1 MLKGMLKRGLGVV
14 AAAAMAVTGMA
25 ALSGTANAAVGDPRS
40 ITINN
45 PGAGSTY
52 TPYLLATFADVEP
65 GDADGVAKSASVRTV
80 TAWNTTEVVN
90 LAVSSW
96 NEHHDTRDDVSN
108 LPKEYTGNPIGWV
121 STWDTTTDGA
131 SLRAFVEGL
140 TIDLSNNA
148 TSAAHA
154 QTGDPDNTPIEF
166 TNLTPGWYLI
176 VDSGENATNLLAAT
190 PITVGETTYTK
201 LGDQTLGVVNAKP
214 GITTVGKTADDYTVA
229 VGQEFTFTLTGEVPN
244 TIGQSTYSYYFLDTP
259 GVGLDVDSDSV
270 TVRVEDKTD
279 PLTKDNN
286 YTVSVVNAK
295 TDEDGY
301 FTATAD
307 NPTNPKENDAQLKID
322 LSQWV
327 VTDEAHGLAGKTITV
342 TYKAKVNDSALNDT
356 DQTLGGQAVNAVF
369 VHDGKTDSEPVKVT
383 VKTFGFK
390 FYKQNKEGENLKNA
404 TFTIAVNAE
413 NQTPGQLGETTETN
427 VTTGEDGVVEFDGL
441 APGDYTITETTAPA
455 GYMDLDLS
463 FNVNIAEDGTVTMSS
478 DTWGL
483 VDNANKVVKNVRNVT
498 ELPLT
503 GAAGTMLFTVLG
515 LLIAGAGVTVYMKSR
530 SVRKAM
536 RA

>member
-1 MLKGMLKRGLGVV
+1 MLKGMLKRALGVV

-25 ALSGTANAAVGDPRS
+25 ALSGTANAAVGDPKS

-65 GDADGVAKSASVRTV
+65 GDANGVAKSASVRTV
-80 TAWNTTEVVN
+80 TAWNTAKVID

-96 NEHHDTRDDVSN
+96 NDYHDTLDVVTK
-108 LPKEYTGNPIGWV
+108 LPSEYTDNPIGWV
-121 STWDTTTDGA
+121 STWDTVTDGA

-140 TIDLSNNA
+140 TTELSNNA
-148 TSAAHA
+148 TQAAEP
-154 QTGDPDNTPIEF
+154 QNGDADNTPIEF
-166 TNLTPGWYLI
+166 TDLTPGWYLI
-176 VDSGENATNLLAAT
+176 MDSGEHATNLLAAT
-190 PITVGETTYTK
+190 PITVGSTTYTK
-201 LGDQTLGVVNAKP
+201 LGDQTLGVVNAKS
-214 GITTVGKTADDYTVA
+214 GLVTAGKTATDTTVA
-229 VGQEFTFTLTGEVPN
+229 VGHEFTFTLTGEVPN
-244 TIGQSTYSYYFLDTP
+244 TIGQSTYTYYFLDTP
-259 GVGLDVDSDSV
+259 GAGLDVDSDSV
-270 TVRVEDKTD
+270 TVNVEGKTD
-279 PLTKDNN
+279 SLTKDDD
-286 YTVSVVNAK
+286 YTVSVVNA
-295 TDEDGY
+295 TADQDGY
-301 FTATAD
+301 FTATAED
-307 NPTNPKENDAQLKID
+307 PADPADNDAQLKID

-342 TYKAKVNDSALNDT
+342 TYTARVNDSALD
-356 DQTLGGQAVNAVF
+356 DSGQTVGGNAVNAVF
-369 VHDGKTDSEPVKVT
+369 VHDGNVDSTPTTVE
-383 VKTFGFK
+383 VKTFGIRFVK
-390 FYKQNKEGENLKNA
+390 KNKDDQNLKDA
-404 TFTIAVNAE
+404 TFTIAVN
-413 NQTPGQLGETTETN
+413 NGSQTPGQLGETTVTT

-441 APGDYTITETTAPA
+441 APGNYTITETTAPT

-463 FNVNIAEDGTVTMSS
+463 FNVNIDEKGVVTMSS